1 MSLDTAASH
10 QAQLLVPALE
20 PHRRRLLDKF
30 PCAEVHDDRPGGI
43 NFLKDDPQF
52 VALIMAAPFTTPQLP
67 LPFDAPKLSLPFT
80 SIKLSLAIY
89 YP

>member
-1 MSLDTAASH
+1 MVSACDAGDMW
-10 QAQLLVPALE
+10 VPG
-20 PHRRRLLDKF
+20 R
-30 PCAEVHDDRPGGI
+30 I

-52 VALIMAAPFTTPQLP
+52 VALKMAAPFTTPQLP

-80 SIKLSLAIY
+80 TIKLSLAIY

>member
-1 MSLDTAASH
+1 M
-10 QAQLLVPALE
+10 ALNYIFKY
-20 PHRRRLLDKF
+20 PQ
-30 PCAEVHDDRPGGI
+30 PGRI

-67 LPFDAPKLSLPFT
+67 LPYDAPKLSPPFT

-89 YP
+89 YPYFTTFVGAFMNVVKYFWE